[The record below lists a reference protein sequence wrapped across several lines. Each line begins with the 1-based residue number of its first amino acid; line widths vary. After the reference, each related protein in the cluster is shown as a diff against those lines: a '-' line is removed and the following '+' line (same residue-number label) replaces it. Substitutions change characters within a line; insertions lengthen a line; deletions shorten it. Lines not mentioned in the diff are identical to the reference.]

1 VRLRILVALD
11 ESDASRRAAQFVNR
25 FFRNVDAEVLG
36 MNVASLPTSW
46 MLATSAGTGTGVWP
60 FPFMESDEYP
70 ASAAFDDRVVEGA
83 TRVIEESGLQTE
95 RQVLELGD
103 PVAAITETAEERN
116 VDLVVL
122 GASEKGWWSRLLDP
136 SVTAGVL
143 HEARRPVLVVP

>member
-1 VRLRILVALD
+1 
-11 ESDASRRAAQFVNR
+11 
-25 FFRNVDAEVLG
+25 
-36 MNVASLPTSW
+36 
-46 MLATSAGTGTGVWP
+46 
-60 FPFMESDEYP
+60 MESDEYP